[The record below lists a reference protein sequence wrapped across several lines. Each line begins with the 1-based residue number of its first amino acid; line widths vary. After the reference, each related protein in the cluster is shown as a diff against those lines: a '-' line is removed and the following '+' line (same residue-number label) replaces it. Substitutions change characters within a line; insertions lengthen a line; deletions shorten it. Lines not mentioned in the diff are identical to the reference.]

1 MLPEELKTYSFLLKE
16 LEGLESSR
24 RPNRLQDLEHFI
36 KIVNLRI
43 AGKRVEVLI
52 PSLPTE

>member
-16 LEGLESSR
+16 LENIDPSR
-24 RPNRLQDLEHFI
+24 RSNRLQDLEHFI

-43 AGKRVEVLI
+43 SGKRVEVLI

>member
-43 AGKRVEVLI
+43 ADKRVEVLI